1 MYRALASPAGDQLT
15 VFDKQG
21 NVLQTFGE
29 PGRDRFVTFSPDG
42 SHVAATRYD
51 QSTNP
56 ESVTNAV
63 KVHNLKANFARMHT
77 LIV

>member
-1 MYRALASPAGDQLT
+1 MSTMTLLVFGKVQEQVGLVHLT
-15 VFDKQG
+15 
-21 NVLQTFGE
+21 
-29 PGRDRFVTFSPDG
+29 
-42 SHVAATRYD
+42 